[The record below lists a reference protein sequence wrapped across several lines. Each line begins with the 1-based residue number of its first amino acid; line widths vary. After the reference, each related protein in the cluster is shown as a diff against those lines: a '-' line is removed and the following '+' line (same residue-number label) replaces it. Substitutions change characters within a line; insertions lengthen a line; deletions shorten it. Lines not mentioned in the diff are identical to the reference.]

1 VVTVSRTAFKSTL
14 NSCPFLFLV
23 LWDGW
28 LKFSTPSAEKS
39 LRQEA
44 NGQAHYMR
52 AEFVSIA
59 FGIGLGMIQV

>member
-1 VVTVSRTAFKSTL
+1 
-14 NSCPFLFLV
+14 V